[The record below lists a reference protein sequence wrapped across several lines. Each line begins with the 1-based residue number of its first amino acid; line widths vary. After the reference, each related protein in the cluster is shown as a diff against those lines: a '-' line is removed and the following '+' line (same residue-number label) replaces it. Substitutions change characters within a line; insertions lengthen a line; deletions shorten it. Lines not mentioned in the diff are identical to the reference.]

1 MLVEVQI
8 DEEPVC
14 AEPPLGATAPL
25 EGTTVAN
32 ITLEKGY
39 FRTSNKSHDIL
50 QCYQK
55 RACLGGNDTD
65 DYCAPGYNGPCEKTF
80 YVVARDVMFVGLGLP
95 LVAGLVGI
103 CITQVID
110 IPSF

>member
-55 RACLGGNDTD
+55 HACLGGNDTD
-65 DYCAPGYNGPCEKTF
+65 DYCAPGYNGPCEKTLICGCSRCN
-80 YVVARDVMFVGLGLP
+80 VCWVGPTACRGTSGDLHYSGY
-95 LVAGLVGI
+95 
-103 CITQVID
+103 
-110 IPSF
+110 